1 MSNSIEI
8 LKQIYKPYRYTL
20 KGNITL
26 LQTTSGDFVVKPKR
40 NDLKSIYNY
49 LKSRNFDYYPNLIDD
64 SRGDVHVFEYVEDTP
79 MPKEQKAMDLIS
91 LVALLHNKTTYYKVV
106 SEDTFKSIYDTI
118 KSNIDH
124 LQNYYNDLINKI
136 HHIEYMSPSAYLIIR
151 NSSKVFSSLSFCQ
164 SELDSWF
171 ELVKEEKKQR
181 VALIHNNLSL
191 DHFIKN
197 DKDYLISWDQSK
209 IDNPVLDFITFYKND
224 YFDLDFE
231 TIFEHYLSKYPLNAS
246 EKKLLFI
253 VISLPPKIEIKENEF
268 DTCKSVRHAL
278 DYLFKT
284 EELIRPYYSVQEEN
298 QSDNFNE

>member
-26 LQTTSGDFVVKPKR
+26 LQTTSGDFVVKPKN
-40 NDLKSIYNY
+40 NDIKSIYSY
-49 LKSRNFDYYPNLIDD
+49 LKSRNFDYFPSLIDE
-64 SRGDVHVFEYVEDTP
+64 SRNDVHVFEYVKDTP
-79 MPKEQKAMDLIS
+79 MPKEQKASDLMN

-106 SEDTFKSIYDTI
+106 NDDTFKSIYDTI
-118 KSNIDH
+118 KSNIDD
-124 LQNYYNDLINKI
+124 LQRYYDKLIIEI
-136 HHIEYMSPSAYLIIR
+136 HGMEYMSPSSYLIIR
-151 NSSKVFSSLSFCQ
+151 NSSKIFSCLLFCQ
-164 SELDSWF
+164 SELDNWF

-181 VALIHNNLSL
+181 VCMIHNNLSL

-197 DKDYLISWDQSK
+197 DKDYLISWDKSK
-209 IDNPVLDFITFYKND
+209 VDNPVLDLITFYKNS

-231 TIFEHYLSKYPLNAS
+231 TLLENYLSKYPLTES

-253 VISLPPKIEIKENEF
+253 VISLPPKIKIEKSEF
-268 DTCKSVRHAL
+268 NSCKSIRNSL

-284 EELIRPYYSVQEEN
+284 EELIRPYYSIQQE
-298 QSDNFNE
+298 NE